1 MTNNKLFGIKS
12 AYILLLVLMVSA
24 ICLPAAVSAD
34 LGEPYIYWKMSIE
47 KLPPGS
53 SGTAT
58 LTISETGG
66 SDSAHDL
73 QVTMSSDVKGV
84 SFGNPQTIVL
94 LKPGASQTLK
104 FPVKVDSSVQPGKY
118 GGKISYK
125 YTETGAMGIGT
136 YSHSKSDPFQFTVY
150 SVPKVSC
157 SINSKEIS
165 LLPGQ
170 SDTGTLW
177 VSAKG
182 GEIPAENIVITL
194 STATPGVTFG
204 RVETIPSLSAG
215 FDIPVKFTVYT
226 TSSVQPGIYTGTIKY
241 DYNGQS
247 GTDTFDYEIK
257 APNAAESVFMAAG
270 VPVNSSNSFTAVFLV
285 AFLILFV
292 ICVLAVHRSNK
303 KHREDERRECERREW
318 ERRNNGRPEWDNR
331 NMNSQEWWESNDRDR
346 RQYR

>member
-1 MTNNKLFGIKS
+1 MANNKLFGIKS
-12 AYILLLVLMVSA
+12 AYILLLALMVSA
-24 ICLPAAVSAD
+24 LCLPAVVSAD
-34 LGEPYIYWKMSIE
+34 LGEPDLFFEWRIE
-47 KLPPGS
+47 QLPPGS

-58 LTISETGG
+58 LTISEKGG
-66 SDSAHDL
+66 YDSAQDL

-94 LKPGASQTLK
+94 LKPGASQTLT

-118 GGKISYK
+118 SGKISYK

-136 YSHSKSDPFQFTVY
+136 YSHSKSGPFQFTVY

-157 SINSKEIS
+157 SIDRFS

-177 VSAKG
+177 VSANG

-194 STATPGVTFG
+194 FTDTPGVTFG
-204 RVETIPSLSAG
+204 KVETMPRLPAG
-215 FDIPVKFTVYT
+215 FTVPVKFTVYT

-247 GTDTFDYEIK
+247 GTDTFEYEIK

-292 ICVLAVHRSNK
+292 ICVWAVHRSNK
-303 KHREDERRECERREW
+303 KRREDERREWERREW

>member
-1 MTNNKLFGIKS
+1 MANNKLFGIKS

-24 ICLPAAVSAD
+24 ICLPVTVSAD
-34 LGEPYIYWKMSIE
+34 LGEPYIYWKMSIDP
-47 KLPPGS
+47 LAPGG

-58 LTISETGG
+58 VTISETGG
-66 SDSAHDL
+66 YDSAQDL

-84 SFGNPQTIVL
+84 SFGNTQTIVL

-136 YSHSKSDPFQFTVY
+136 YSHSQSDPFQFTVY
-150 SVPKVSC
+150 AVPKVSC
-157 SINSKEIS
+157 SIDRGAIS

-170 SDTGTLW
+170 SDSATLR
-177 VSAKG
+177 VYAKG

-204 RVETIPSLSAG
+204 RVETIPSLPAG
-215 FDIPVKFTVYT
+215 FDIPVKFTVNAA
-226 TSSVQPGIYTGTIKY
+226 SSVQPGIYTGTIKY

-247 GTDTFDYEIK
+247 GTDTFEYEIK
-257 APNAAESVFMAAG
+257 AP
-270 VPVNSSNSFTAVFLV
+270 TAVESGLMAVGLPANQVNDSGRVSFLGVIGIAFLV
-285 AFLILFV
+285 LLLL
-292 ICVLAVHRSNK
+292 ICVWVVKRSK
-303 KHREDERRECERREW
+303 KRREDERREW
-318 ERRNNGRPEWDNR
+318 ERREW
-331 NMNSQEWWESNDRDR
+331 DR